1 MYTINGI
8 DYAEKK
14 EIPAL
19 LNITPRWARTLIERG
34 MPRKT
39 VLFKGRRFDVY
50 PVVEIKEWFAER
62 AQPDRPKRNRKC
74 GALTSIH
81 ATLCWDCQRAAGAD
95 RCCWADRFEPV
106 PGWEAVKTKTMM
118 GLTSYAV
125 KNCPAFLRDKK
136 RRP

>member
-8 DYAEKK
+8 DYAEK
-14 EIPAL
+14 EEVAAL

-39 VLFKGRRFDVY
+39 VLFKGRRFEVY

-62 AQPDRPKRNRKC
+62 AQPDRPKRKRKC
-74 GALTSIH
+74 GALTPIP

>member
-1 MYTINGI
+1 MYTINGVQ
-8 DYAEKK
+8 YAEKK

-19 LNITPRWARTLIERG
+19 LHVTPRWARTLIERG

-39 VLFKGRRFDVY
+39 VVFKGRRFDVY
-50 PVVEIKEWFAER
+50 PVEEAKAWFDER
-62 AQPDRPKRNRKC
+62 SRNDRPKRKRKC
-74 GALTSIH
+74 GATTPTPAS
-81 ATLCWDCQRAAGAD
+81 LCWDCQRAAGAD
-95 RCCWADRFEPV
+95 RCCWADKFEPV
-106 PGWEAVKTKTMM
+106 PGWDAVKTKTMT